1 MGLLPIT
8 AATQV
13 RRHAERQSV
22 DRSELDAILSQ
33 AYVAH
38 VACCVEGEPLVLP
51 LTCAPDG
58 QRLLLH
64 GSTGSRL
71 VRLASAGAPLAVTVT
86 LLDGLV
92 YARSLFAS
100 TMNYRSVV
108 AYGRARV
115 VPGAEKMAALRALS
129 EHLMPGRWD
138 EVRAPTAREL
148 AATGVLALPLD
159 QCSVKVR
166 RGGPSDDESGATV
179 WAGVLPLHTVAGEPQ
194 PAATM
199 RPGTPVPGSVENLV
213 ARLGEGA
220 VPGGRTRLVGGWPAR
235 SGSEDDRVV

>member
-1 MGLLPIT
+1 MLADMESLPIT
-8 AATQV
+8 TTTQV
-13 RRHAERQSV
+13 RRHAEQQSA
-22 DRSELDAILSQ
+22 DRSERDAILSQ

-38 VACCVEGEPLVLP
+38 VACCVESTPLVLP
-51 LTCAPDG
+51 LACAPDG
-58 QRLLLH
+58 ERLLLH

-71 VRLASAGAPLAVTVT
+71 VRLASAGAPLAVAVT

-92 YARSLFAS
+92 YARSLFS
-100 TMNYRSVV
+100 SSMNYRSVV
-108 AYGRARV
+108 AYGRAEV
-115 VPGAEKMAALRALS
+115 VQGAEKVTALRVLS

-159 QCSVKVR
+159 ECSVKVR
-166 RGGPSDDESGATV
+166 RGGPSDDKESGAPV

-199 RPGTPVPGSVENLV
+199 GPGIPVPGSVKKLV
-213 ARLGEGA
+213 ARLG
-220 VPGGRTRLVGGWPAR
+220 LVDNRRG
-235 SGSEDDRVV
+235 

>member
-8 AATQV
+8 ASTQV
-13 RRHAERQSV
+13 RRHAERQCA
-22 DRSELDAILSQ
+22 DRSERDAILSQ

-51 LTCAPDG
+51 LACAPDG
-58 QRLLLH
+58 ERLLLH

-71 VRLASAGAPLAVTVT
+71 VRLASAGAQLAVGVT

-115 VPGAEKMAALRALS
+115 VPSAEKAAALRALS

-148 AATGVLALPLD
+148 AATGILVLPLD
-159 QCSVKVR
+159 ECSVKVR
-166 RGGPSDDESGATV
+166 RGGPSDDDESGATV
-179 WAGVLPLHTVAGEPQ
+179 WVGVLPLHTVAGEPQ

-199 RPGTPVPGSVENLV
+199 RPGTPVPGSVEDLV
-213 ARLGEGA
+213 ARLG
-220 VPGGRTRLVGGWPAR
+220 
-235 SGSEDDRVV
+235 

>member
-1 MGLLPIT
+1 MGDPAAMGLLTIT
-8 AATQV
+8 ASTQV
-13 RRHAERQSV
+13 RRHAERQSA
-22 DRSELDAILSQ
+22 DRSERDAILSQ
-33 AYVAH
+33 AYVAS
-38 VACCVEGEPLVLP
+38 VACSVEGRPLVLP
-51 LTCAPDG
+51 LVCAPDG
-58 QRLLLH
+58 ERLLLH

-108 AYGRARV
+108 AYGRVRV
-115 VPGAEKMAALRALS
+115 VQGAEKEAALRALS

-138 EVRAPTAREL
+138 EVRKPTAREL

-159 QCSVKVR
+159 ECSVKVR
-166 RGGPSDDESGATV
+166 RGGPSDDDESDAPV
-179 WAGVLPLHTVAGEPQ
+179 WAGVVPLHTVAGEPQ

-199 RPGTPVPGSVENLV
+199 RPGTPIPGSVENLV
-213 ARLGEGA
+213 ARRHAG
-220 VPGGRTRLVGGWPAR
+220 PG
-235 SGSEDDRVV
+235 

>member
-1 MGLLPIT
+1 MGLLSIT
-8 AATQV
+8 AATRV
-13 RRHAERQSV
+13 RRHAERQSA
-22 DRSELDAILSQ
+22 DRSERDAILSQ
-33 AYVAH
+33 AYVAS

-51 LTCAPDG
+51 LACAPDG
-58 QRLLLH
+58 ERLLLH

-108 AYGRARV
+108 AYGRAQV
-115 VPGAEKMAALRALS
+115 VQGAEKVAALRALS

-138 EVRAPTAREL
+138 EVRAPTTREL

-159 QCSVKVR
+159 ECSVKVR
-166 RGGPSDDESGATV
+166 RGGPSDDDESGAAV
-179 WAGVLPLHTVAGEPQ
+179 WAGVLPLHTVVGEPQ

-199 RPGTPVPGSVENLV
+199 RPGIPVPGSVDDLV
-213 ARLGEGA
+213 ARL
-220 VPGGRTRLVGGWPAR
+220 
-235 SGSEDDRVV
+235 S

>member
-8 AATQV
+8 TATRV
-13 RRHAERQSV
+13 RRHAERQSA
-22 DRSELDAILSQ
+22 DRSERDAILSQ
-33 AYVAH
+33 AYVAS

-51 LTCAPDG
+51 LACAPDG
-58 QRLLLH
+58 ERLLLH

-71 VRLASAGAPLAVTVT
+71 VRLASAGALLAVTVT

-108 AYGRARV
+108 AYGRAEV
-115 VPGAEKMAALRALS
+115 VQGADKVAAMRALS

-138 EVRAPTAREL
+138 EVRPPTAREL

-159 QCSVKVR
+159 ECSVKVR
-166 RGGPSDDESGATV
+166 RGGPSDDDESGAAV
-179 WAGVLPLHTVAGEPQ
+179 WAGVLPLYTVAGEPQ

-199 RPGTPVPGSVENLV
+199 RPGIPVPGSVENLV
-213 ARLGEGA
+213 ARL
-220 VPGGRTRLVGGWPAR
+220 
-235 SGSEDDRVV
+235 S